1 VWDFVVDNP
10 PNLPSNPSPFDGTFT
25 QEVNVTLGW
34 VGGDPDGASDPVTYD
49 VYFEANDTTPDVLVS
64 DNQSTTDF
72 NPGVLSPG
80 TRYYWRIVAT
90 DSYGVDTWGAIWA
103 FTVVS
108 DPPQLGCW
116 FGQANMPTARR
127 APAAVELDG
136 MIYVLG
142 GQYGD
147 LRFDVVERFDPAS
160 NTWTI
165 MAPMPTPRTWLV
177 AAAVNGKI
185 YAIGGSN
192 LQSGKL
198 NTVEEYDPATNR
210 WTFKTPMPTGR
221 DDAAIGVVDGKIYVI
236 GGWLAAQAIN
246 TVEEYDP
253 VTNTWATKSPM
264 PVSLAMTSA
273 AAVGGNI
280 YVFGGYDEL
289 NGDTAA
295 NLMYAPAADSWV
307 VLPNMLISRDRSAAA
322 VVDGKIYVVGGR
334 NGDLG
339 WLDLTQ
345 RFDPNTYETYEW
357 VTLSSM
363 PTSRGDLAA
372 AAAGGQIFA
381 FGGRN
386 TWTGPVLNVNE
397 ALDLTCG
404 GNP

>member
-1 VWDFVVDNP
+1 
-10 PNLPSNPSPFDGTFT
+10 
-25 QEVNVTLGW
+25 
-34 VGGDPDGASDPVTYD
+34 VGV
-49 VYFEANDTTPDVLVS
+49 
-64 DNQSTTDF
+64 
-72 NPGVLSPG
+72 
-80 TRYYWRIVAT
+80 
-90 DSYGVDTWGAIWA
+90 
-103 FTVVS
+103 
-108 DPPQLGCW
+108 
-116 FGQANMPTARR
+116 
-127 APAAVELDG
+127 
-136 MIYVLG
+136 
-142 GQYGD
+142 
-147 LRFDVVERFDPAS
+147 
-160 NTWTI
+160 
-165 MAPMPTPRTWLV
+165 
-177 AAAVNGKI
+177 VNGKI
-185 YAIGGSN
+185 Y
-192 LQSGKL
+192 
-198 NTVEEYDPATNR
+198 
-210 WTFKTPMPTGR
+210 
-221 DDAAIGVVDGKIYVI
+221 VV
-236 GGWLAAQAIN
+236 GGWLSAQAIN